1 MKLLFV
7 LSIFTIYIFSDT
19 IIGIGKAEPSYD
31 NLSDAKRDAKRD
43 AIKIYQLKK
52 YSKYQSCLKEDFVV
66 DKNNYKASFINEKS
80 VQMTAKHIIVEATF
94 DVIETKKDLN
104 IYFQEKCQKKR
115 SHEELV
121 SSVKDTLSHFHLGVG
136 VMGWSSTYGGEVFF
150 GYEADNWWGIHA
162 TYSYQRLVATK
173 KSDDT
178 EINAGDT
185 SNIGV
190 EFSLHHKPKRE
201 EDVKIYLKKVS
212 SAKVFE
218 LLEKKPLIGGTFS
231 LKADIPLY
239 SEFEKNGD
247 ITLNTQRSGV
257 YLVNIRK
264 AYGVQLPD
272 DFMFSSLTPP
282 SILIG
287 VVG

>member
-190 EFSLHHKPKRE
+190 EFSLHHNGYGIFLGS
-201 EDVKIYLKKVS
+201 DTVLKHKD
-212 SAKVFE
+212 
-218 LLEKKPLIGGTFS
+218 S
-231 LKADIPLY
+231 LDSK
-239 SEFEKNGD
+239 D
-247 ITLNTQRSGV
+247 ITSAVNWGFFARPKNSKFEISLVFKEYNDDNSLHERSLSGGLRV
-257 YLVNIRK
+257 RYK
-264 AYGVQLPD
+264 
-272 DFMFSSLTPP
+272 FF
-282 SILIG
+282 
-287 VVG
+287 